1 MRSGGRRHSRTC
13 PKPWSLYNIG
23 SQRFVGLFQ
32 QRWGNSRF
40 VDGSERTQP
49 GEPLERGLGVGLRV
63 SVACTATGCLQTEE
77 NGQRLAICADSE
89 IG

>member
-49 GEPLERGLGVGLRV
+49 GEPLERGLGVGLRA
-63 SVACTATGCLQTEE
+63 SGFGSMYCHWLSANRGKRATACDLRG
-77 NGQRLAICADSE
+77 
-89 IG
+89 